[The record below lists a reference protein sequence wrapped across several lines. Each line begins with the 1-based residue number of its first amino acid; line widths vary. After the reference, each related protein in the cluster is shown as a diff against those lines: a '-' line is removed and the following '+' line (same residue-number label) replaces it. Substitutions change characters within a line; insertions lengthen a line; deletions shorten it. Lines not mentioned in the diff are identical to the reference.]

1 VGNAADCRRWFRYI
15 RKAVS
20 TRDELALSIGRHC
33 VKMIGVNRTMDKLW
47 GSVTV
52 GHMTLQNRL
61 AMAPMTR
68 GRSTP
73 EGVPTEMVA
82 TYYGQRASFGLIV
95 TEGTQPSEDGQG
107 YLLTPGI
114 YTQDQIDGWKVLTD
128 LVHAEGGRI
137 FIQLMHVGRIAHPA
151 NTPHGR
157 QPVGPSAIRP
167 AGKMFTMQGPQDMP
181 EPRALSIDEIDGTIR
196 EFRHA
201 AACAIAAGA
210 DGVEIHGANGYLIH
224 QFLSE
229 NANQRSDKY
238 GESIA
243 NRVRFA
249 VKVAAAVA
257 DEIGTARTAFHI
269 SPGNPFNDIVE
280 GDTGALYR
288 SLITQLA
295 PLNLAFLSTV
305 HAGDDELLR
314 WIRGEWPTSLLVNR
328 QDRAREDIAV
338 DVESGIAEMASVGK
352 FALANPDLVARLK
365 NRDSLNVPDPSTFY
379 SGGEHGYTDYPALAP
394 ATR

>member
-1 VGNAADCRRWFRYI
+1 M
-15 RKAVS
+15 
-20 TRDELALSIGRHC
+20 E
-33 VKMIGVNRTMDKLW
+33 KLW
-47 GSVTV
+47 EPVTI
-52 GHMTLQNRL
+52 GQMTLKNRL

-68 GRSTP
+68 SRSTP
-73 EGVPTEMVA
+73 EGVPTKLNA

-114 YTQDQIDGWKVLTD
+114 YTQDQIDGWKLVTD
-128 LVHAEGGRI
+128 QVHAEGGRI
-137 FIQLMHVGRIAHPA
+137 YIQLLHVGRIAHPA

-167 AGKMFTMQGPQDMP
+167 AGKMFTMQGLQDMP
-181 EPRALSIDEIDGTIR
+181 EPRELSIDEIDGTIR
-196 EFRHA
+196 DFRHA

-229 NANQRSDKY
+229 NANRRSDKY
-238 GESIA
+238 GGSIA

-249 VKVAAAVA
+249 VEVTAAVA
-257 DEIGTARTAFHI
+257 DEIGARRTAFHI

-280 GDTGALYR
+280 GDTRALYT

-295 PLNLAFLSTV
+295 PLELAYLSIV

-314 WIRGEWPTSLLVNR
+314 WICQVWPTSLLVNR
-328 QDRAREDIAV
+328 QDRPREDIAI
-338 DVESGIAEMASVGK
+338 DVESGSADMASVGK
-352 FALANPDLVARLK
+352 FALANPDLVARLQ
-365 NRDSLNVPDPSTFY
+365 SGATLNAPDPSTFY
-379 SGGEHGYTDYPALAP
+379 SGGERGYTDYPALAP
-394 ATR
+394 IAVG

>member
-1 VGNAADCRRWFRYI
+1 M
-15 RKAVS
+15 
-20 TRDELALSIGRHC
+20 E
-33 VKMIGVNRTMDKLW
+33 KLW
-47 GSVTV
+47 EPITIGQ
-52 GHMTLQNRL
+52 MTLKNRL

-68 GRSTP
+68 DRATP
-73 EGVPTEMVA
+73 DGVPTELSA

-95 TEGTQPSEDGQG
+95 TEGTQPSDDGQG
-107 YLLTPGI
+107 YLFTPGI
-114 YTQDQIDGWKVLTD
+114 YTQEQIAGWKLVTD
-128 LVHAEGGRI
+128 KVHAEGGRI
-137 FIQLMHVGRIAHPA
+137 YIQLMHVGRIAHPA

-157 QPVGPSAIRP
+157 LPVAPSAIRP

-181 EPRALSIDEIDGTIR
+181 EPRELSIPEIDETIR
-196 EFRHA
+196 DFRHA

-210 DGVEIHGANGYLIH
+210 DGVEIHGANGYLLH

-229 NANQRSDKY
+229 NANRRSDEY
-238 GESIA
+238 GASIA

-257 DEIGTARTAFHI
+257 DEIGAGRTAFHI
-269 SPGNPFNDIVE
+269 SPGNAFNDIVE
-280 GDTGALYR
+280 GDTSALYT

-314 WIRGEWPTSLLVNR
+314 WIRQAWPTSLLVNR
-328 QDRAREDIAV
+328 QDRPRADIAI
-338 DVESGIAEMASVGK
+338 DVESGSADMASVGK

-365 NRDSLNVPDPSTFY
+365 SGAALNAPDPNTFY
-379 SGGEHGYTDYPALAP
+379 SGGERGYTDYPALTPITAG
-394 ATR
+394 

>member
-1 VGNAADCRRWFRYI
+1 
-15 RKAVS
+15 
-20 TRDELALSIGRHC
+20 
-33 VKMIGVNRTMDKLW
+33 
-47 GSVTV
+47 
-52 GHMTLQNRL
+52 
-61 AMAPMTR
+61 MAPMTR
-68 GRSTP
+68 NRSTP
-73 EGVPTEMVA
+73 EGVPTEVNA

-95 TEGTQPSEDGQG
+95 SEGTQPSEDGQG

-114 YTQDQIDGWKVLTD
+114 YTQEQIAGWKLVTD
-128 LVHAEGGRI
+128 RVHAEGGRI
-137 FIQLMHVGRIAHPA
+137 YIQLMHVGRIAHPA

-157 QPVGPSAIRP
+157 QPVAPSAIRP

-196 EFRHA
+196 DFRRA

-229 NANQRSDKY
+229 NANRRADKY
-238 GESIA
+238 GASNA

-249 VKVAAAVA
+249 VEVAAAVA
-257 DEIGTARTAFHI
+257 DEIGAEHTAFHI

-280 GDTGALYR
+280 GDTSALYA
-288 SLITQLA
+288 SLIAQLA

-314 WIRGEWPTSLLVNR
+314 RIRQAWPTLLLVNR
-328 QDRAREDIAV
+328 QDRPREDIAV
-338 DVESGIAEMASVGK
+338 DVESGSADMASVGK

-365 NRDSLNVPDPSTFY
+365 SRAALNAPDPSTFY
-379 SGGEHGYTDYPALAP
+379 SGGERGYTDYPALQP
-394 ATR
+394 ATAGRP

>member
-1 VGNAADCRRWFRYI
+1 
-15 RKAVS
+15 
-20 TRDELALSIGRHC
+20 
-33 VKMIGVNRTMDKLW
+33 
-47 GSVTV
+47 
-52 GHMTLQNRL
+52 MTLKNRL

-68 GRSTP
+68 DRSTP
-73 EGVPTEMVA
+73 EGVPTEVNA

-114 YTQDQIDGWKVLTD
+114 YTQPQIAGWKLVTD
-128 LVHAEGGRI
+128 RVHAEGGRI
-137 FIQLMHVGRIAHPA
+137 YIQLMHVGRIAHPA

-167 AGKMFTMQGPQDMP
+167 AGKISTMQGPQDMP
-181 EPRALSIDEIDGTIR
+181 EPRELSIDEIDETIR
-196 EFRHA
+196 DFRHA

-229 NANQRSDKY
+229 NANRRSDKY
-238 GESIA
+238 GASIA

-249 VKVAAAVA
+249 LEVAVAVA
-257 DEIGTARTAFHI
+257 DEIGAARTAVHI
-269 SPGNPFNDIVE
+269 SPGNAFNDIAE
-280 GDTGALYR
+280 GDTSALYA
-288 SLITQLA
+288 SLIAQLA
-295 PLNLAFLSTV
+295 PLDLAFLSTV

-314 WIRGEWPTSLLVNR
+314 RIRRTWPTSLLVNR
-328 QDRAREDIAV
+328 QDRPRADIAI
-338 DVESGIAEMASVGK
+338 DVESGSADMASVGK

-365 NRDSLNVPDPSTFY
+365 SGATLNEPDPSTFY
-379 SGGEHGYTDYPALAP
+379 AGGERGYTDYPALTPFA
-394 ATR
+394 AARS

>member
-1 VGNAADCRRWFRYI
+1 METLWEPV
-15 RKAVS
+15 
-20 TRDELALSIGRHC
+20 TIGQ
-33 VKMIGVNRTMDKLW
+33 L
-47 GSVTV
+47 
-52 GHMTLQNRL
+52 TLKNRL

-73 EGVPTEMVA
+73 EGVPTKLNA
-82 TYYGQRASFGLIV
+82 TYYSQRASLGLIV
-95 TEGTQPSEDGQG
+95 TEGTQPSADGQG

-114 YTQDQIDGWKVLTD
+114 YTQEQIDGWKLVTD
-128 LVHAEGGRI
+128 QVHAEGGRI
-137 FIQLMHVGRIAHPA
+137 YIQFMHVGRIAHPA

-157 QPVGPSAIRP
+157 QPVAPSAIAP

-181 EPRALSIDEIDGTIR
+181 VPRALSIDEIDGTIR
-196 EFRHA
+196 DFRRA

-229 NANQRSDKY
+229 NANRRSDKY
-238 GESIA
+238 GASIA
-243 NRVRFA
+243 NRIRFA
-249 VKVAAAVA
+249 VEVAVAVA
-257 DEIGTARTAFHI
+257 DEIGAGRTAFHI

-280 GDTGALYR
+280 GDTSALYR
-288 SLITQLA
+288 SLITQIA

-314 WIRGEWPTSLLVNR
+314 WIRREWPTALLVNR
-328 QDRAREDIAV
+328 QDRPREDIAI
-338 DVESGIAEMASVGK
+338 DVESGSADMALVGK

-365 NRDSLNVPDPSTFY
+365 AGAALNAPDPSTFF
-379 SGGEHGYTDYPALAP
+379 SGGERGYIDYSELAP
-394 ATR
+394 TAAARS